1 MKIVIKKMI
10 AILFFLFLYHKLYSK
25 MKRFYY
31 ISIFTLLFAISYA
44 SMEAYAFN
52 QNSVTL
58 EKVKQEAKI
67 SISENRIKVDNP
79 NEETVLEIF
88 SIVGVKVFSEKVKTG
103 NTEFPINLPKGYYI
117 IRVGNK
123 AKKIALR

>member
-1 MKIVIKKMI
+1 MI

-58 EKVKQEAKI
+58 EEVKQEAKI